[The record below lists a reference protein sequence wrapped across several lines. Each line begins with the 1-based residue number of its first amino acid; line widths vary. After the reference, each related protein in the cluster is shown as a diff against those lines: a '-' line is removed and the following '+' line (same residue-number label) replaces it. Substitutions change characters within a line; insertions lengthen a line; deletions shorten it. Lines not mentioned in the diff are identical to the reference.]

1 MSMGRLSDAEALERL
16 KETLRTLPPD
26 LVEQVIRHGRSVP
39 GEWRAMTAADM
50 VKRLR
55 HRFDMTQRQL
65 AALSGFTPAMIARIE
80 RGRDIRMSTLYQL
93 FAGFGCDLLVLPAS
107 RLSAEDLWRRTDDLG
122 CSRCIPRKRRWSR
135 R

>member
-1 MSMGRLSDAEALERL
+1 MGRLSDAEALERL
-16 KETLRTLPPD
+16 KDMIKTMPPD
-26 LVEQVIRHGRSVP
+26 LVDQVIRHGRSAP

-65 AALSGFTPAMIARIE
+65 AALSGLPHAMIARIE
-80 RGRDIRMSTLYQL
+80 HGQDIRLSTLYRL
-93 FAGFGCDLLVLPAS
+93 FAGFGCGLVLLPVS
-107 RLSAEDLWRRTDDLG
+107 RLSAEGLWRRTHDLAG
-122 CSRCIPRKRRWSR
+122 LRFIPRKRRWSR

>member
-1 MSMGRLSDAEALERL
+1 MGRLSDAEALERL
-16 KETLRTLPPD
+16 KAALEAMPPD
-26 LVEQVIRHGRSVP
+26 LVEQVIQHARRAP

-65 AALSGFTPAMIARIE
+65 AALSGFPHAMVARIE
-80 RGRDIRMSTLYQL
+80 RGQDIRLSTLLQL
-93 FAGFGCDLLVLPAS
+93 FAGFGCSLVLLPVSA
-107 RLSAEDLWRRTDDLG
+107 LSAEALWRRPNDLG
-122 CSRCIPRKRRWSR
+122 GMRFIPRKRRWSR